1 MTEASG
7 APRPLS
13 ELRSELD
20 TVDAELI
27 AAIARRQS
35 LVAEIGRWKHAQG
48 KQLRDFQRERE
59 VIAHVRQRAEKAGLD
74 PAIAEQVMK
83 LLIESSLTTQ
93 EQDRVRLA
101 GQGGGRRALV
111 IGGNGRMGRWFVR
124 FLAAQ
129 GFDIEVADPTGTPE
143 GVAGRDDWKD
153 GALDQDLIV
162 VAAPMRRSNE
172 ILLGL
177 AERKPK
183 GLVFDIGSLKTPLTE
198 GLKACAAAGLRVC
211 SVHPMFGPDTEL
223 LSDRHVIFMPVG
235 APEAVKE
242 ARALFAETMVQ
253 TVEMPLA
260 EHDHLIAYVLGL
272 SHALNIAFFTALANS
287 GEAAPKLAQMSSTT
301 FDRQLKIAS
310 GVASENP
317 RMYYEIQS
325 LNAYRGEAL
334 GALKRA
340 VGELV
345 RCVEEGDEIGFVAL
359 MERGRGYLSARGMP
373 GR

>member
-1 MTEASG
+1 MSDVPAM
-7 APRPLS
+7 RPLS
-13 ELRSELD
+13 ELRAELD
-20 TVDAELI
+20 QVDADLI
-27 AAIARRQS
+27 GAIARRQA

-48 KQLRDFQRERE
+48 KQLRDYQRERE
-59 VIAHVRQRAEKAGLD
+59 VISNVRRRAEAIGLD
-74 PAIAEQVMK
+74 ADIAEQVLK

-101 GQGGGRRALV
+101 GLGGGRRALI
-111 IGGNGRMGRWFVR
+111 IGGNGRMGRWFGR

-129 GFDIEVADPTGTPE
+129 GFEVEVADPSGAPE
-143 GVAGRDDWKD
+143 GVPARSDYAS

-162 VAAPMRRSNE
+162 VAAPMRCSNE
-172 ILLGL
+172 ILLDLATRRPPGL
-177 AERKPK
+177 I
-183 GLVFDIGSLKTPLTE
+183 FDIGSLKTPLME
-198 GLKACAAAGLRVC
+198 GLRACAAAGLRVC
-211 SVHPMFGPDTEL
+211 SVHPMFGPDAAL

-235 APEAVKE
+235 PAEAVRE
-242 ARALFAETMVQ
+242 ARALFAETMAQ
-253 TVEMPLA
+253 AVEMPLA

-301 FDRQLKIAS
+301 FDRQLRIAS
-310 GVASENP
+310 GVANENP

-340 VGELV
+340 VDELL
-345 RCVEEGDEIGFVAL
+345 RCVEQGDEIGFVAL
-359 MERGRGYLSARGMP
+359 MERGRGYLSARP
-373 GR
+373 RPKL

>member
-20 TVDAELI
+20 AVDADLI
-27 AAIARRQS
+27 TAIARRQA

-111 IGGNGRMGRWFVR
+111 VGGNGRMGRWFVR

-129 GFDIEVADPTGTPE
+129 GFDVEVADPTGAPE

-373 GR
+373 RS